1 MNPSYIRVKTSSV
14 IERVLAFICFAFN
27 FYQKIILD
35 VFDVANSLKVEC
47 AFKILSVAKFGGSL
61 LDAEGKGIPKI
72 VKRIKELR
80 TKDGCGP
87 IVVFSAPMGI
97 TDSLIRIGESYAQAC
112 ALPLDGV
119 FEVYERLAKTHVKDK
134 WLKQAQTELEK
145 YRSLTQASLDLVNK
159 RFSGNIKAKTI
170 TLGGELAMSS
180 LMGLILKSYGVDSC
194 SLSKEEWPI
203 VTDDNFEDA
212 TPMYEASRKRLH
224 TLVQPVEEGKVVC
237 LAGFFGS
244 TMDGLETILG
254 RGGSDLTAVFVS
266 CLLKDVYH
274 SKALLY
280 KDVPVQ
286 SADPKVVKGQKTEH
300 VKALTYNEAHKASM
314 MGMKIVMSPA
324 IAVARKFNQPLTVV
338 PIDKP
343 EMYSVIEAQT
353 SGGEVVKCLT
363 GKSGCAI
370 LSMNDEKSRSL
381 EDALR
386 IWERR
391 NDFMDLGAETMET
404 GERIRDFLFLDSD
417 FLKKNIEKLKGF
429 DEDMKVDFGLG
440 VVTLIGD
447 RMKDSP
453 GVASLAISAI
463 SGINIKRGIFAPHTS
478 QIILVVQEKNVN
490 VTVAAIHSKKKDFN
504 KPQNWP
510 MGFQSTA

>member
-1 MNPSYIRVKTSSV
+1 MILEN
-14 IERVLAFICFAFN
+14 FI
-27 FYQKIILD
+27 K
-35 VFDVANSLKVEC
+35 VALMLLNRKVEYT
-47 AFKILSVAKFGGSL
+47 FKTLAVAKFGGSL
-61 LDAEGKGIPKI
+61 LDVEGKGIPKI
-72 VKRIKELR
+72 IEQIKELKE
-80 TKDGCGP
+80 KDGCGP
-87 IVVFSAPMGI
+87 IAVFSAPMGC
-97 TDSLIRIGESYAQAC
+97 TDELIRIGESYAQAC
-112 ALPLDGV
+112 SLSLDSV
-119 FEVYERLAKTHVKDK
+119 FEVYERLANNYVNDK
-134 WLKQAQTELEK
+134 WLGQAQTTLAK
-145 YRSLTQASLDLVNK
+145 YKALTQTALNLVNK

-170 TLGGELAMSS
+170 TLGGELTMSS
-180 LMGLILKSYGVDSC
+180 LMDYILKSHGVDSC
-194 SLSKEEWPI
+194 IASTEEWPV

-212 TPMYEASRKRLH
+212 AANYQVSKKRLH
-224 TLVQPVEEGKVVC
+224 TLIQPVEEGKVIC

-244 TMDGLETILG
+244 TADGLETILG

-274 SKALLY
+274 VKTLLY

-286 SADPKVVKGQKTEH
+286 SADPKIVKGQETEH
-300 VKALTYNEAHKASM
+300 VKALTYNEAHKATM
-314 MGMKIVMSPA
+314 MGMKIVMNPA
-324 IAVARKFNQPLTVV
+324 IAMARRFNQPLMVV
-338 PIDKP
+338 PIDEP
-343 EMYSVIEAQT
+343 RMYSVIEEQT
-353 SGGEVVKCLT
+353 VGGEVVKCLA

-404 GERIRDFLFLDSD
+404 GERIRDFLFLDSE
-417 FLKKNIEKLKGF
+417 FLKKNIEKIKGF
-429 DEDMKVDFGLG
+429 DEGIRVEFGLG

-478 QIILVVQEKNVN
+478 QIILVVEEKNVHA
-490 VTVAAIHSKKKDFN
+490 TVAAIHNKKHDLN
-504 KPQNWP
+504 NPQNWP
-510 MGFQSTA
+510 MGFQSSA